1 MSQENV
7 EIVRRLYSLTPDAAG
22 VVRGDY
28 DNAFVDNFHPDVE
41 IVPPSNY
48 PDTPESGYRGPE
60 GMLRWF
66 QQLDEIWDDWRF
78 EAERFLDAGDRVVAF
93 VRVSGSAK
101 QSGAALT
108 ISTAHVLTLRDGR
121 VTRVDVFLD
130 RPEALEAAGLR
141 EWTMSQENVELV
153 RRALDVFNRGEDALD
168 LLDPEI
174 VWTTTGL
181 FVEPDIYR
189 GHGDVR
195 RYVEALR
202 NEFEELHVEPDEP
215 IAVGEHVIVPA
226 RLTGRGRLS
235 GAPIDATFTMLFS
248 LREGKIVRIRN
259 YWQKAEALEAAGLRE

>member
-7 EIVRRLYSLTPDAAG
+7 EVVRRLYSLRPDAAG

-41 IVPPSNY
+41 IVSPSSY
-48 PDTPESGYRGPE
+48 PDTPGSGYRGAE
-60 GMLRWF
+60 GMLRWV
-66 QQLDEIWDDWRF
+66 QRLDEIWDDWRF
-78 EAERFLDAGDRVVAF
+78 EAECFLNAGDRVVAF

-121 VTRVDVFLD
+121 VTRTISGSRRSSASSPRLTTSS
-130 RPEALEAAGLR
+130 A
-141 EWTMSQENVELV
+141 
-153 RRALDVFNRGEDALD
+153 RRATSTFS
-168 LLDPEI
+168 
-174 VWTTTGL
+174 WTTTGL

-189 GHGDVR
+189 GHEDVR
-195 RYVEALR
+195 RYAEALR
-202 NEFEELHVEPDEP
+202 NEFEGLHVGPDEP
-215 IAVGEHVIVPA
+215 IAVGEHLIVPA

-235 GAPIDATFTMLFS
+235 GAPVDVTFTLLCS
-248 LREGKIVRIRN
+248 LRADKIVRIRN

>member
-1 MSQENV
+1 MTAAFVNLPVNRNVEAGMELCRAREARSGRGAGEVSPRFKSPDPGLVPTTELPRRDTGRAMSQENV

-41 IVPPSNY
+41 IVPPSSY

-78 EAERFLDAGDRVVAF
+78 EAERFLDGGDRVVAF

-130 RPEALEAAGLR
+130 RPEALEAAGL
-141 EWTMSQENVELV
+141 
-153 RRALDVFNRGEDALD
+153 
-168 LLDPEI
+168 PE
-174 VWTTTGL
+174 
-181 FVEPDIYR
+181 
-189 GHGDVR
+189 
-195 RYVEALR
+195 
-202 NEFEELHVEPDEP
+202 
-215 IAVGEHVIVPA
+215 
-226 RLTGRGRLS
+226 
-235 GAPIDATFTMLFS
+235 
-248 LREGKIVRIRN
+248 
-259 YWQKAEALEAAGLRE
+259 

>member
-7 EIVRRLYSLTPDAAG
+7 EIVRRLYSLRPDAAG

-41 IVPPSNY
+41 IVPPSSY

-141 EWTMSQENVELV
+141 E
-153 RRALDVFNRGEDALD
+153 
-168 LLDPEI
+168 
-174 VWTTTGL
+174 
-181 FVEPDIYR
+181 
-189 GHGDVR
+189 
-195 RYVEALR
+195 
-202 NEFEELHVEPDEP
+202 
-215 IAVGEHVIVPA
+215 
-226 RLTGRGRLS
+226 
-235 GAPIDATFTMLFS
+235 
-248 LREGKIVRIRN
+248 
-259 YWQKAEALEAAGLRE
+259 